1 MRGRNAQSKLR
12 RQIREENSESRG
24 KTGKRRTVSIFLVL
38 STPKTRRRIQTK
50 AARER
55 SAVGFIAQSICETL
69 WPTRCALCDTPG
81 KLLCPRCAR
90 SLEFIDYYRACPRC
104 GSPWGSLQCDR
115 CNPVTERELADVSP
129 CVSCFRYEGGAALL
143 VKTYKDKGEQRLADV
158 LARFL
163 ADVVDPAWKEWA
175 QAVSYI
181 PATTKARR
189 RRGFDHMALVAQS
202 FSRMTGLPCTQ
213 TLEECKAADQRTLS
227 RQERIANMQGRF
239 QAIEALG
246 LNRVLLLDDV
256 ITTGATLSSA
266 QCALDRSR
274 CSTRIAT
281 IARA

>member
-1 MRGRNAQSKLR
+1 M
-12 RQIREENSESRG
+12 
-24 KTGKRRTVSIFLVL
+24 
-38 STPKTRRRIQTK
+38 
-50 AARER
+50 
-55 SAVGFIAQSICETL
+55 GFVAQSICETL

-115 CNPVTERELADVSP
+115 CNPVTERELADVFP

-143 VKTYKDKGEQRLADV
+143 IKTYKDKGEQRLADV

-163 ADVVDPAWKEWA
+163 ADMVDPAWKDWA

-181 PATTKARR
+181 PATTRARR
-189 RRGFDHMALVAQS
+189 RRGFDHMALVAQG
-202 FSRMTGLPCTQ
+202 FSLMTGLPCAQ
-213 TLEECKAADQRTLS
+213 TLEECTAADQRTLS
-227 RQERIANMQGRF
+227 RRERIANMQGRF
-239 QAIEALG
+239 QAIGAPDLE
-246 LNRVLLLDDV
+246 RVLLLDDV

-266 QCALDRSR
+266 QCALERSH
-274 CSTRIAT
+274 CATRIAT